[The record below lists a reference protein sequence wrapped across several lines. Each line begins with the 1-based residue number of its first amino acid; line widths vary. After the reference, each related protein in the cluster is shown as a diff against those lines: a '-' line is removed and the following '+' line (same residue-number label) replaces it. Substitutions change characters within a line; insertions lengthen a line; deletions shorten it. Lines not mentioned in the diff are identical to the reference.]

1 MTSLLGTAALASG
14 LVLALTSVAV
24 WAGVASG
31 RGTAGSARRLTYAVL
46 CAALAAVAV
55 LEWAL
60 LGHDFS
66 VRYVAE
72 NGGRAV
78 PLYYTVTSL
87 WSALEGSLL
96 LWLVVL
102 TGYAAAVAR
111 RPDARAVRHH
121 PWVLVTLSVVAAFFF
136 ALALFGGN
144 AFQRVSPVPADGPG
158 PNPLLQDNPLMGA
171 HPPLLYLG
179 YVGLA
184 VPFAYAVAAL
194 VTGDTGRGWLLAVRR
209 WTLLAWTF
217 LTLGIVL
224 GAWWSYA
231 VLGWGGYWAWDPVE
245 NASLLPWLT
254 ATALLHSAMVQER
267 RATLRVWNV
276 CLAVAGFVLVLVG
289 TFLTRSGI
297 VDSVHAF
304 SRSTLGALLLAFVG
318 VVLVTV
324 AALLVWRA
332 DRLGPDGTLH
342 ARLSRETVFLGN
354 NVLLVG
360 LAFTVLLGTLFPV
373 FAQLA
378 DGRQVSVGPPYFNRM
393 AVPVALVVLLLMA
406 LGPLVSWGSD
416 SVPQLA
422 RRVATPVA
430 VAVALVA
437 LLVVLGV
444 HGAAALTAF
453 GLAALVLTTSLQ
465 LVAQGAAVVRRA
477 TGRSWPRSL
486 LEAGRRRRRLYGGLV
501 VHVGVALAAVAVAA
515 SSSFATATEQRVAV
529 GEQVAAGEWTA
540 RLESVERERTAQE
553 MRVVARVTL
562 AQAGRTRGT
571 AAPELS
577 TFPAHSITVASPAV
591 RSTPVGDVYLT
602 VTEVDPDGGWALV
615 RIAVNPLVP
624 WLWAAGGVMALG
636 ATVAGWPTRRRDRAA
651 QPESAPEP
659 VPGVAPG
666 ER

>member
-1 MTSLLGTAALASG
+1 MTALLGTASLASG
-14 LVLALTSVAV
+14 LVLALTSVAAWV
-24 WAGVASG
+24 GVATG
-31 RGTAGSARRLTYAVL
+31 RAPAGSARRLTYAVL
-46 CAALAAVAV
+46 GTALAAAAV

-60 LGHDFS
+60 LTHDFG

-102 TGYAAAVAR
+102 AGYAAAVAR
-111 RPDARAVRHH
+111 RPDARAARHH

-144 AFQRVSPVPADGPG
+144 AFERVSPAPTDGPG

-209 WTLLAWTF
+209 WTLVSWTF

-276 CLAVAGFVLVLVG
+276 CLAVASFVLVLVG

-304 SRSTLGALLLAFVG
+304 SRSSLGALLLGFVA
-318 VVLVTV
+318 VVLVVV
-324 AALLVWRA
+324 AVLLVWRA
-332 DRLGPDGTLH
+332 DRLGPDGTLS

-378 DGRQVSVGPPYFNRM
+378 DGRQVSVGPPYYNQM

-416 SVPQLA
+416 SVPALA
-422 RRVATPVA
+422 RRVAVPVA
-430 VAVALVA
+430 VAVGLVA

-444 HGAAALTAF
+444 SGAAALTAF
-453 GLAALVLTTSLQ
+453 GLAALVLATSVQ
-465 LVAQGAAVVRRA
+465 LVGQGTRVVRRA
-477 TGRSWPRSL
+477 TGRSWPRAL

-515 SSSFATATEQRVAV
+515 SSSFAAATEQRVAV
-529 GEQVAAGEWTA
+529 GDAVRAAGWTA

-553 MRVVARVTL
+553 MRVVARL
-562 AQAGRTRGT
+562 ELEEAGRARGA
-571 AAPELS
+571 AAPELR

-591 RSTPVGDVYLT
+591 RSTLAGDVYLT

-615 RIAVNPLVP
+615 RIAVNPLVS
-624 WLWAAGGVMALG
+624 WLWIAGGVMALG
-636 ATVAGWPTRRRDRAA
+636 AAVAGWPARRVRRGQQAS
-651 QPESAPEP
+651 EEP
-659 VPGVAPG
+659 ATSLSSG

>member
-1 MTSLLGTAALASG
+1 MTSVLGTAALASG
-14 LVLALTSVAV
+14 LVLAVTAAAV
-24 WAGVASG
+24 WAAVALG
-31 RGTAGSARRLTYAVL
+31 RGTPESARRLTYA
-46 CAALAAVAV
+46 ALAAAVAAAVV

-60 LGHDFS
+60 VTHDFS

-102 TGYAAAVAR
+102 CGYAVAVAH
-111 RPDARAVRHH
+111 RPDARAAGQH
-121 PWVLVTLSVVAAFFF
+121 PWVLVTISVVAAFFF
-136 ALALFGGN
+136 ALALLGGN
-144 AFQRVSPVPADGPG
+144 AFERVFPVPGDGPG
-158 PNPLLQDNPLMGA
+158 PNPLLQDNPLMGV

-179 YVGLA
+179 YVGLV

-209 WTLLAWTF
+209 WTLVAWIF
-217 LTLGIVL
+217 LTVGIVL

-289 TFLTRSGI
+289 TFLTRSGV

-304 SRSTLGALLLAFVG
+304 SRSSLGALILGFLA

-324 AALLVWRA
+324 AVLLVWRA

-342 ARLSRETVFLGN
+342 AGLSRETVFLGN

-378 DGRQVSVGPPYFNRM
+378 DGRQVSVGPPYFNQM
-393 AVPVALVVLLLMA
+393 AVPVALAVLLLMA
-406 LGPLVSWGSD
+406 VGPLVSWGGD
-416 SVPQLA
+416 SMPSLA
-422 RRVATPVA
+422 RRVAVPA
-430 VAVALVA
+430 AVALS
-437 LLVVLGV
+437 LVTVLVLLGV
-444 HGAAALTAF
+444 HGAAPLAAF
-453 GLAALVLTTSLQ
+453 GLACFVLATSLR
-465 LVAQGAAVVRRA
+465 LVGQGARVVRRA
-477 TGRSWPRSL
+477 TGRSWPRAL
-486 LEAGRRRRRLYGGLV
+486 VEAGRRRRRLYGGLV
-501 VHVGVALAAVAVAA
+501 VHVGVAVAAVAIAA

-529 GEQVAAGEWTA
+529 GERVEAADWAA
-540 RLESVERERTAQE
+540 RLESVDRGRTAQE
-553 MRVVARVTL
+553 MRVAARLTL
-562 AQAGRTRGT
+562 TESGDERGT
-571 AAPELS
+571 ATPELR
-577 TFPAHSITVASPAV
+577 TFPAHGITVASPAI
-591 RSTPVGDVYLT
+591 RSTPLGDVYLT
-602 VTEVDPDGGWALV
+602 VTEVDPDGGWALI
-615 RIAVNPLVP
+615 RIAVNPLVS
-624 WLWAAGGVMALG
+624 WLWLAGGIMAAGAVL
-636 ATVAGWPTRRRDRAA
+636 AGWPGRRRAPREDAAGDRPALAA
-651 QPESAPEP
+651 GQP
-659 VPGVAPG
+659 
-666 ER
+666 

>member
-1 MTSLLGTAALASG
+1 MTALLGTASLASG
-14 LVLALTSVAV
+14 LVLAATSVAAWV
-24 WAGVASG
+24 GVASG
-31 RGTAGSARRLTYAVL
+31 RASAGSARRLTYAVL
-46 CAALAAVAV
+46 GAALAAAAV

-60 LGHDFS
+60 LTHDFG

-102 TGYAAAVAR
+102 AGYAAAVAR
-111 RPDARAVRHH
+111 RPDARAARHH
-121 PWVLVTLSVVAAFFF
+121 PWVLVTLSVVAVFFF

-144 AFQRVSPVPADGPG
+144 AFERVSPAPADGPG

-209 WTLLAWTF
+209 WTLVAWTF

-304 SRSTLGALLLAFVG
+304 SRSSLGALLLGFIG

-324 AALLVWRA
+324 AVLLVWRA

-378 DGRQVSVGPPYFNRM
+378 DGSQVSVGPPYFNQM

-406 LGPLVSWGSD
+406 LGPLVSWGGD
-416 SVPQLA
+416 SVPALA
-422 RRVATPVA
+422 RRAAGPVA
-430 VAVALVA
+430 VSVSSVA

-444 HGAAALTAF
+444 HGAAALTSF
-453 GLAALVLTTSLQ
+453 GLAALVLTTAVQ
-465 LVAQGAAVVRRA
+465 LVAQGARVARRT
-477 TGRSWPRSL
+477 TGRPWPGSL
-486 LEAGRRRRRLYGGLV
+486 LEAVRRRRRLHGGLV

-515 SSSFATATEQRVAV
+515 SSSFATATEQRVDV
-529 GEQVAAGEWTA
+529 GEAVAAAGWTA

-553 MRVVARVTL
+553 MRVVARVALTED
-562 AQAGRTRGT
+562 GTPRGT
-571 AAPELS
+571 AEPELR

-591 RSTPVGDVYLT
+591 RSTPAGDVYLT
-602 VTEVDPDGGWALV
+602 VTEVDPDGGWALL
-615 RIAVNPLVP
+615 RIAVNPLVS
-624 WLWAAGGVMALG
+624 WLWIAGAVMALG
-636 ATVAGWPTRRRDRAA
+636 AVIAGWPARRARRDRAPSEA
-651 QPESAPEP
+651 P
-659 VPGVAPG
+659 VPSLPSG

>member
-1 MTSLLGTAALASG
+1 MTALLGTASLASG
-14 LVLALTSVAV
+14 VVLAVTALAAWV
-24 WAGVASG
+24 GVAAG
-31 RGTAGSARRLTYAVL
+31 RVPARSARRLTYAVL
-46 CAALAAVAV
+46 GAALAAAAV

-60 LGHDFS
+60 LTHDFG

-78 PLYYTVTSL
+78 PLYFRVTSL

-102 TGYAAAVAR
+102 AGYTAAVAR
-111 RPDARAVRHH
+111 RPDARAARHH
-121 PWVLVTLSVVAAFFF
+121 PWVLVTLSAVATFFF

-144 AFQRVSPVPADGPG
+144 AFERVSPVPADGPG

-209 WTLLAWTF
+209 WTLVAWTF

-224 GAWWSYA
+224 GAWWAYA

-304 SRSTLGALLLAFVG
+304 SRSTLGALLLGFIG
-318 VVLVTV
+318 VVLAVV
-324 AALLVWRA
+324 AVLLVWRA

-378 DGRQVSVGPPYFNRM
+378 DGSQVSVGPPYFNQM

-406 LGPLVSWGSD
+406 LGPLVSWGGD
-416 SVPQLA
+416 TVPALA
-422 RRVATPVA
+422 RRVAVPLA
-430 VAVALVA
+430 VSVALVA
-437 LLVVLGV
+437 SLVALGV
-444 HGAAALTAF
+444 SGAAALTAF
-453 GLAALVLTTSLQ
+453 GLAALVLATSVQ
-465 LVAQGAAVVRRA
+465 LVGQGARVARRA
-477 TGRSWPRSL
+477 TGRSWPGSL
-486 LEAGRRRRRLYGGLV
+486 LEAVRRRRRLHGGLV
-501 VHVGVALAAVAVAA
+501 VHIGVALAAVAVAA
-515 SSSFATATEQRVAV
+515 SSSFSTATEQRVAV
-529 GEQVAAGEWTA
+529 GNAVAVAGWTA
-540 RLESVERERTAQE
+540 RLDAVERERTAQE
-553 MRVVARVTL
+553 MRVVARVAL
-562 AQAGRTRGT
+562 AEDGRARGA
-571 AAPELS
+571 AAPELR
-577 TFPAHSITVASPAV
+577 TFPAHAITVASPAV
-591 RSTPVGDVYLT
+591 RSTLAGDVYLT
-602 VTEVDPDGGWALV
+602 VTEVDPDGGWALL
-615 RIAVNPLVP
+615 RIAVNPLVS

-636 ATVAGWPTRRRDRAA
+636 AVLAGWPARRVRGHRAT
-651 QPESAPEP
+651 PGEP
-659 VPGVAPG
+659 VPSLAPG

>member
-24 WAGVASG
+24 WAGVATG

-46 CAALAAVAV
+46 GAALAAAAV

-60 LGHDFS
+60 LTDDFS

-87 WSALEGSLL
+87 WAALEGSLL

-102 TGYAAAVAR
+102 CGYAAAVAR
-111 RPDARAVRHH
+111 RPDARAAPHH

-136 ALALFGGN
+136 ALASFGGN
-144 AFQRVSPVPADGPG
+144 AFERISPVPADGPG

-194 VTGDTGRGWLLAVRR
+194 VTGDTGRGWLRAVRR
-209 WTLLAWTF
+209 WTLVAWSF

-304 SRSTLGALLLAFVG
+304 SRSTLGALLLGFVA

-324 AALLVWRA
+324 AGLLVWRA
-332 DRLGPDGTLH
+332 DRLGPDGTLQ

-378 DGRQVSVGPPYFNRM
+378 DGRQVSVGPPYFNQM

-406 LGPLVSWGSD
+406 LGPLVSWGGD
-416 SVPQLA
+416 SVPALA
-422 RRVATPVA
+422 RRVAVPVT

-437 LLVVLGV
+437 VLVVLGV

-453 GLAALVLTTSLQ
+453 GLAALVLATSLQ
-465 LVAQGAAVVRRA
+465 LAGQGAGVVRRA
-477 TGRSWPRSL
+477 TGQSWPGSL
-486 LEAGRRRRRLYGGLV
+486 LEAGRRRRRLYGGLI

-529 GEQVAAGEWTA
+529 GERVAAEDWTA
-540 RLESVERERTAQE
+540 QLESVERERTAQE
-553 MRVVARVTL
+553 MRVVARVAL
-562 AQAGRTRGT
+562 AEAGQVRGT
-571 AAPELS
+571 AAPELR
-577 TFPAHSITVASPAV
+577 TFPAHGITVASPAV
-591 RSTPVGDVYLT
+591 RSTLAGDVYLT
-602 VTEVDPDGGWALV
+602 VTEVDPDGGWALL
-615 RIAVNPLVP
+615 RIAVNPLVS
-624 WLWAAGGVMALG
+624 WLWIAGGVMALG
-636 ATVAGWPTRRRDRAA
+636 AAVAGWPARRSARGAGAA
-651 QPESAPEP
+651 EAP
-659 VPGVAPG
+659 VPILAEG